1 MTRFRYR
8 FAVQTEGDYEWKISG
23 RAFVKSGPNLWQFLS
38 SIWFNVPI
46 EKNKPLYMTAVASQ
60 AGFDTKVIKY
70 GLNTGCL
77 DRAAE
82 ARIDSERLQEFYR
95 KAIESGESVHSE
107 RFGSDTLNAMFTYVK
122 GKDDEDGMITICC
135 PEMHY
140 YTRS

>member
-46 EKNKPLYMTAVASQ
+46 DKNRPLYMTAVASQ
-60 AGFDTKVIKY
+60 AGFDTKTIEN
-70 GLNTGCL
+70 GLDTGCL
-77 DRAAE
+77 HRAAE

-107 RFGSDTLNAMFTYVK
+107 RFGSDTLTAMFTYMK
-122 GKDDEDGMITICC
+122 GEGGEDGMITLCC

-140 YTRS
+140 YTK